1 MLAALNLEEPDKIPI
16 APMGV
21 GGGWYL
27 PKLFGLEISSYTLA
41 DNGTKA
47 KMYLAAQKKYGYDWI
62 ETERA
67 HWGADWRKKVK
78 IKRVKGGYLVTDLVT
93 FDSEDG
99 SQKFIPRNELPD
111 SKMGSRKLESLEE
124 IELLDHKTILKSGV
138 LEPIEIVCK
147 KVGNKVLVAG
157 HLSSPFFR
165 LSMWTGLNELLVG
178 LYRKPR
184 LVEKGLELALKYEIE
199 FGRALSEVG
208 IGCFFAEEC
217 FASSDVLSPSLYE
230 RFAFPSERSFVKQLK
245 TLDVPLVFSFL
256 GDAMP
261 RLERV
266 TKVGADAYHFEESKK
281 NFTVDAV
288 KLKEAVSGKAC
299 LFAPLDSLKLRTADV
314 GTVDKMV
321 KEMINQV
328 GVGGGAVLSFGSVLM
343 KDTPLEN
350 FETVIKTAR
359 SAGTYPITHQLDA

>member
-27 PKLFGLEISSYTLA
+27 PKLFGLEISRYTLA
-41 DNGTKA
+41 DNKTKA

-67 HWGADWRKKVK
+67 HWGRDWRKKVK
-78 IKRVKGGYLVTDLVT
+78 IKRVKGGYLITNLMS
-93 FDSEDG
+93 FDSENG
-99 SQKFIPRNELPD
+99 SEVFVPRNDLPHV
-111 SKMGSRKLESLEE
+111 KVGTLKLESLEK
-124 IELLDHKTILKSGV
+124 IELLDPQTILKSGV
-138 LEPIEIVCK
+138 IEPIEIVCK
-147 KVGNKVLVAG
+147 EVGDKVMVSG

-165 LSMWTGLNELLVG
+165 LSMWTGLNELLLG
-178 LYRKPR
+178 IYRKPR

-199 FGRALSEVG
+199 FARALSEVG
-208 IGCFFAEEC
+208 IGCFFVEEC
-217 FASSDVLSPSLYE
+217 FASSDVISRSLYE
-230 RFAFPSERSFVKQLK
+230 RFAFPAERSFIKQLK
-245 TLDVPLVFSFL
+245 VLGVPVVFSFL

-261 RLERV
+261 LLEKV
-266 TKVGADAYHFEESKK
+266 VEVGADAYHFEESKK
-281 NFTVDAV
+281 NFIVDPV

-328 GVGGGAVLSFGSVLM
+328 AVGGGVVLSFGSVLM

-359 SAGTYPITHQLDA
+359 SIGTYPFIP